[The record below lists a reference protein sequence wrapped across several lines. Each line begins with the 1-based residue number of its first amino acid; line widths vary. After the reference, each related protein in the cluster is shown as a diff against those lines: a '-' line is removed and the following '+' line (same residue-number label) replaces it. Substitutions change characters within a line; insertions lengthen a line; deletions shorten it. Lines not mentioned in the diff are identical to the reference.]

1 MDSYAAALQEC
12 LSTSKVIV
20 LSEGSE
26 KSWTKRCAIVFSG
39 KEISNIL
46 FSWQDQSDPDE
57 ELTVQDELVH
67 EEVISISIA
76 TATLIYYFKLE
87 LIWNLLDK

>member
-12 LSTSKVIV
+12 FSTSKVIV

-26 KSWTKRCAIVFSG
+26 KSRTKSCAIVFSG
-39 KEISNIL
+39 REISNIL
-46 FSWQDQSDPDE
+46 FSWQGQSDPDE
-57 ELTVQDELVH
+57 ELTVQDKLVQ
-67 EEVISISIA
+67 EEIISISIT

-87 LIWNLLDK
+87 LIWNMLDR